1 MRNEICYKLYMN
13 DVGLHTELVEIKS
26 GSDFKKH
33 LAMDH
38 VGKRAGKTDL

>member
-1 MRNEICYKLYMN
+1 MN

-38 VGKRAGKTDL
+38 VGKRAEKPIYEIDLRGL